1 MRPAQR
7 TLSRLGTLSGPW
19 AIPARVLPGNQIR
32 DSPARAG
39 ALGKQPILTLLIQPL
54 KASARACAQAIKRV
68 LVGPIGFVQKQR
80 AVPTMPSAM

>member
-1 MRPAQR
+1 
-7 TLSRLGTLSGPW
+7 
-19 AIPARVLPGNQIR
+19 VLPGNQIR

-80 AVPTMPSAM
+80 AVPTMPSAMWASSFCGRCGFHASPRKP